1 MANCILVKTGGQEI
15 KGNAFTPHVLQGR
28 TFMSEYSDEVQTGIM
43 PYQGTN
49 VAALGVQGIGSG
61 VYYGI
66 PKGYYEEDGGNS
78 CVYAPLD
85 NFGNATVND
94 VLKGKTFT
102 SSAGLKISGTFGKT
116 WFVNLYTSGQT
127 RIYSDI
133 IDTESTITKNWY
145 AYGFGVK
152 WNSNRWMY
160 ICLDASNDRSSW
172 TEIKQLSQG
181 TGIQSTGGKN
191 GMFSLTGTSSYRY
204 YRIRSEVQ
212 NDNSSSS
219 GTIATLILKEQ

>member
-1 MANCILVKTGGQEI
+1 MANCILIKNGGQEI
-15 KGNAFTPHVLQGR
+15 KGSATPNDVLEDV
-28 TFMSEYSDEVQTGIM
+28 TFMSSNSDKVQTGTIIAMSSLVPTRGNIWLEPSWGICYPIM
-43 PYQGTN
+43 
-49 VAALGVQGIGSG
+49 
-61 VYYGI
+61 
-66 PKGYYEEDGGNS
+66 KGYYNGAGS
-78 CVYAPLD
+78 VYSSLN
-85 NFGNATVND
+85 NFGNASVDD

-102 SSAGLKISGTFGKT
+102 SAAGFKKSGTFGKT

-160 ICLDASNDRSSW
+160 ICLDASNDKSSW

-181 TGIQSTGGKN
+181 AGISNTGGRN
-191 GMFSLTGTSSYRY
+191 GMFSLTGASSYRY

-212 NDNSSSS
+212 SDNSDSS